1 MPAVWPRSHNP
12 CTPHLLRTTSLA
24 VTATDSDGNKF
35 ELEKVPGSD
44 STQTVRFASMYVKGG
59 APTVRPREPPASGR
73 PGGGSSVATVP
84 ARTATPWGPTSGWA
98 PTARAPL
105 HLPFP
110 RPAVVKEGRVVGCQA
125 RPERLNVYVVQ
136 MFGPDQAVRDKS
148 GNRDWAKPFTWCVRH
163 HTTGATAEHAHVPAC
178 LLACLPACLLAF
190 LAPARLARLWARDC
204 NSPVTLHLC
213 PTPPRPSTPVP
224 ARLNMAFQVR
234 AGCQPWGANNTRNLH
249 LSRTFA

>member
-1 MPAVWPRSHNP
+1 MFTSYPARS
-12 CTPHLLRTTSLA
+12 LR
-24 VTATDSDGNKF
+24 
-35 ELEKVPGSD
+35 
-44 STQTVRFASMYVKGG
+44 
-59 APTVRPREPPASGR
+59 
-73 PGGGSSVATVP
+73 SVATVP

-178 LLACLPACLLAF
+178 LLACLPACVPCTCSARPAVGEGLQQPSHP
-190 LAPARLARLWARDC
+190 APLPD
-204 NSPVTLHLC
+204 
-213 PTPPRPSTPVP
+213 PPPSIHACACQAKHGIPGACRVP
-224 ARLNMAFQVR
+224 ALGGKQH
-234 AGCQPWGANNTRNLH
+234 T
-249 LSRTFA
+249 